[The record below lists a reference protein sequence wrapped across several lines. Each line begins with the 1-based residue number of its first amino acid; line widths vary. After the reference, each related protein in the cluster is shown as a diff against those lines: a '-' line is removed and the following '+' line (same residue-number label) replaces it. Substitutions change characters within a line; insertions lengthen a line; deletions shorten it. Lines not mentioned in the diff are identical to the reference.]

1 MEDMDMSSESFSQRD
16 KKISGKYRS
25 ELPNEII
32 EEQTKKIP
40 NLVFLGLALASM
52 AASAALTARKQ
63 KVLGNFVGLW
73 ASAILS
79 FGLYNKLVKMED
91 ELLRD
96 KLH

>member
-73 ASAILS
+73 APAILS

-91 ELLRD
+91 EFLRN

>member
-73 ASAILS
+73 APAILS
-79 FGLYNKLVKMED
+79 LGLYNKLVKMED
-91 ELLRD
+91 ELLRN

>member
-1 MEDMDMSSESFSQRD
+1 MEDMDMSSESISQRD
-16 KKISGKYRS
+16 KKMSGKYRS
-25 ELPNEII
+25 EVPNEII

-52 AASAALTARKQ
+52 AASAALTARKR
-63 KVLGNFVGLW
+63 KTLGNFVGLW
-73 ASAILS
+73 APAILS

-96 KLH
+96 QLH

>member
-1 MEDMDMSSESFSQRD
+1 MEDMDMSSESVSQRD
-16 KKISGKYRS
+16 KKMSGKYRS

-52 AASAALTARKQ
+52 AASAVLTARKQ
-63 KVLGNFVGLW
+63 KVVGSFVGLW
-73 ASAILS
+73 APAILS
-79 FGLYNKLVKMED
+79 LGLYNKLVKVED
-91 ELLRD
+91 ELLRN